1 MHGVLVDGAAVHQ
14 PIEKP
19 VKTAVLSVD
28 VALGQLLGFGIGPPS
43 EPPGPVL
50 EVRKVFL
57 QVLGGDLLYIRPLLL
72 LRVECSHCDAGF
84 QAGQVPLGVPV
95 GGLEAADEPF
105 AVCTKTVV
113 KNLLD
118 DHSSGG
124 T

>member
-43 EPPGPVL
+43 EPPGPIL

-72 LRVECSHCDAGF
+72 RVEGSHCDAGF
-84 QAGQVPLGVPV
+84 QAGQVRLGVPV
-95 GGLEAADEPF
+95 GGLQAADEPF
-105 AVCTKTVV
+105 AVGTKTVV

-118 DHSSGG
+118 DHASGG